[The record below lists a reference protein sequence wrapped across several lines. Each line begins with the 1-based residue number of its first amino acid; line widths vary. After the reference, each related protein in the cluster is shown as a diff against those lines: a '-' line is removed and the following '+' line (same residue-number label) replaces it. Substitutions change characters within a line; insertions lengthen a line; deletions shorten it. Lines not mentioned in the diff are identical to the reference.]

1 MELALDTL
9 GMGLGALSNSVSG
22 SLMAAASPAV
32 TRQIGAVFKPGGA
45 LQEYQNTP
53 VHWLAQGIW
62 AAAVAYGGGNDPLSA
77 GLGTAGVEA
86 AAPKISNWL
95 YGTSDPQKLTAEQ
108 KQSVG
113 TLAGLLGTATGAAVG
128 NTPVDAVRG
137 GLSAQNAVGNNS
149 LHIDKNGVVIRNIPD
164 NDYNIYRYN
173 YVCSPIPGNN
183 CPNLTDFN
191 RLYNSPKTVIG
202 QVMWQ
207 DSFTSPETG
216 KPFGIIHFGENIEP
230 YVYQLNDKAW
240 GEWDITVARKSL
252 PGGEYDIK
260 SNYPG
265 AGSYHGFLFQGK
277 YITLRDAGNILA
289 GMNAAV
295 NGKSFDD
302 FQKASG
308 ALQQGGRLA
317 VTLHGLT
324 GKTYG
329 PPPMYGELPYQYYK
343 SRYGYNLG
351 LYRIWI
357 NNNMRNLTPNN
368 VPSIGD
374 IFNGIR

>member
-1 MELALDTL
+1 
-9 GMGLGALSNSVSG
+9 
-22 SLMAAASPAV
+22 
-32 TRQIGAVFKPGGA
+32 
-45 LQEYQNTP
+45 
-53 VHWLAQGIW
+53 
-62 AAAVAYGGGNDPLSA
+62 
-77 GLGTAGVEA
+77 
-86 AAPKISNWL
+86 
-95 YGTSDPQKLTAEQ
+95 
-108 KQSVG
+108 
-113 TLAGLLGTATGAAVG
+113 
-128 NTPVDAVRG
+128 
-137 GLSAQNAVGNNS
+137 
-149 LHIDKNGVVIRNIPD
+149 
-164 NDYNIYRYN
+164 
-173 YVCSPIPGNN
+173 
-183 CPNLTDFN
+183 
-191 RLYNSPKTVIG
+191 
-202 QVMWQ
+202 MWQ

-216 KPFGIIHFGENIEP
+216 KPFGIIHFEENIEP

-240 GEWDITVARKSL
+240 GESDITVASKSL

-260 SNYPG
+260 SNYPD
-265 AGSYHGFLFQGK
+265 AGSYHGFLFQGR

-351 LYRIWI
+351 LHRIWI